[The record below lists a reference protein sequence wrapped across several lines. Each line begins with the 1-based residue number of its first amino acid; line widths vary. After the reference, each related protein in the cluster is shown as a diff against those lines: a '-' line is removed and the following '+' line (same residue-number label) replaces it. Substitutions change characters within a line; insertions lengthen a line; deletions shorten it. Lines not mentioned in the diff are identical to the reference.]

1 MVGYASVQALGLA
14 NAEIGREQAART
26 IGELKP
32 AGIELRSYGAM
43 PIDGSRPP
51 SLRHGRP
58 DASVAAAACV
68 LAAPAAALHA
78 LAACGEPEATVVVV
92 EHEAGKGPRD
102 KSDLRKFMS
111 NCEVGG
117 VQWRKRDPLGKYN
130 WALNGLVAW
139 TGRGER
145 SEGISSPAR
154 FGRPQEVP
162 PGSRQAG
169 PARGQSSFRDQ
180 CKSDM
185 SVSCVYSSPATRRR
199 PHAVRRACW
208 SAEGS
213 CRVWAGVP

>member
-111 NCEVGG
+111 NCAVGG
-117 VQWRKRDPLGKYN
+117 VQWRKRDRVCGACVCVSRAYRV
-130 WALNGLVAW
+130 GG
-139 TGRGER
+139 GR
-145 SEGISSPAR
+145 
-154 FGRPQEVP
+154 QP
-162 PGSRQAG
+162 P
-169 PARGQSSFRDQ
+169 
-180 CKSDM
+180 
-185 SVSCVYSSPATRRR
+185 V
-199 PHAVRRACW
+199 
-208 SAEGS
+208 
-213 CRVWAGVP
+213 